1 MRVLIIGDGGREHA
15 LAWKVAESLAV
26 DAVFVAPGNA
36 GTASEPKVQNVN
48 IPADNTEALVK
59 FALDNAVGL
68 VIVGPE
74 APLVAGIVN
83 AFDAARVPC
92 FGPSRAAA
100 RLEGSKSYA
109 KDFLTRYNIPTAA
122 YRTFTE
128 VDAARAYIE
137 GQGAPIVVKADG
149 LAAGKGVTVA
159 ATVEEALAAVDEC
172 LAQDRFGAAGSLV
185 VVEECLLG
193 EEVSFIC
200 MVDGENILPLAS
212 SQDHKAR
219 DNGDLGPNTGGMG
232 AYSPAP
238 VVNEVLHDRIMNEVM
253 EPTVRGLVADGNP
266 YTGFLYAGLMIDASG
281 APRVL
286 EFNCRFG
293 DPETQP
299 ILMRLRSDL
308 VEICQAALEER
319 LHKIEIE
326 WDTQAALGVVMTA
339 GGYPGKYRSG
349 DEITGLEEAD
359 SKSVKVFQA
368 GTRRDN
374 GKTVTAGGRVLCVT
388 ALGETV
394 KQAQERA
401 YAVVG
406 KIHWQDAYYRT
417 DIGYRAVAREREL
430 YNETT
435 DEEEQVS

>member
-1 MRVLIIGDGGREHA
+1 MRVLMIGNGGREHA

-48 IPADNTEALVK
+48 IPVDNTAALVK

-109 KDFLTRYNIPTAA
+109 KDFLSRYNIPTAA

-137 GQGAPIVVKADG
+137 EQGAPIVVKADG

-159 ATVEEALAAVDEC
+159 ATVEEALAAVDAC
-172 LAQDRFGAAGSLV
+172 LAQDRFGAAGSMV

-238 VVNEVLHDRIMNEVM
+238 VVNEALHDRIMSEVM
-253 EPTVRGLVADGNP
+253 GPTVRGLVADGNP

-308 VEICQAALEER
+308 VEICQAALDES
-319 LHKIEIE
+319 LHKIEVE
-326 WDTQAALGVVMTA
+326 WDSQAALGVVMTA
-339 GGYPGKYRSG
+339 GGYPGKYRLG

-359 SKSVKVFQA
+359 SESVKVFQA
-368 GTRRDN
+368 GTRREN

-430 YNETT
+430 GNETHA
-435 DEEEQVS
+435 EEEQVS